1 MSDLKEI
8 QRIWTMPDGW
18 SVRVG
23 GKHME
28 VLDLD
33 GEVVAQTMTQ
43 ISVIETIQKHLET
56 QDSIGAAQ
64 MLMTSLKNPIEG

>member
-1 MSDLKEI
+1 
-8 QRIWTMPDGW
+8 
-18 SVRVG
+18 
-23 GKHME
+23 
-28 VLDLD
+28 LD

>member
-1 MSDLKEI
+1 MSDLEEI
-8 QRIWTMPDGW
+8 KKIWTMPDGW
-18 SVRVG
+18 TVRVDDQ
-23 GKHME
+23 HMS

-33 GEVVAQTMTQ
+33 GEVAAQTVTQ